1 MTVLSKSF
9 ADLKAHHV
17 SFGHRAHDE
26 IRAAGSRL
34 GREITRQI
42 EEATTMAEMSNTL
55 TNNLDALGTRFDD
68 AVERHGKIRARLVA
82 LVESERNLP
91 GMLSRAES
99 LFERQLETY
108 KGDVDLI
115 ESRVDELVD
124 RCDVVC
130 GEEEKIGYVGTG
142 KRDED
147 EEDEEGEI
155 SLSDKLLRE
164 ELQRQSDA
172 IQANAFKLKIIEKIL
187 LSTE

>member
-1 MTVLSKSF
+1 
-9 ADLKAHHV
+9 
-17 SFGHRAHDE
+17 
-26 IRAAGSRL
+26 
-34 GREITRQI
+34 
-42 EEATTMAEMSNTL
+42 MAEMSNTL
-55 TNNLDALGTRFDD
+55 TNNLDTLGTRFDD

-115 ESRVDELVD
+115 ESRIDELVD

-142 KRDED
+142 KR
-147 EEDEEGEI
+147 GRGRGGRGRREI

-172 IQANAFKLKIIEKIL
+172 IQARRV
-187 LSTE
+187 